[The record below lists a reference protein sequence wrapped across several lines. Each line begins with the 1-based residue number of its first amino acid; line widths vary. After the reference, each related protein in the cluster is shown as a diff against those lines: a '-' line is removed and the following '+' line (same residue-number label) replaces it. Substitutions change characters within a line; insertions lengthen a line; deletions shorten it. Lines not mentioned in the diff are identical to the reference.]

1 MLAERLRE
9 MRTSHG
15 MSRQMVADRLG
26 VSATA
31 VYKWENG
38 QTEPDLTKLRQL
50 ALIFGTTIDELC
62 GNTPA
67 EVPDDDDA
75 TVVNISV
82 MSRAFR
88 QMSREE
94 QEKYLA
100 IGRVLFAHA
109 FHPEDAE

>member
-9 MRTSHG
+9 MRTARN
-15 MSRQMVADRLG
+15 MSRQTVADRLG

-38 QTEPDLTKLRQL
+38 QSEPDLTKLRQL
-50 ALIFGTTIDELC
+50 AMIFGTTIDELC

-67 EVPDDDDA
+67 DVPDDDDA